1 MEINENEIID
11 KLVYDALRNIGQDI
25 QFDAVAVTLI
35 LREIVVQSVDR
46 LVQNGDLKVVKGRL
60 RLNVE

>member
-11 KLVYDALRNIGQDI
+11 KLVYDAIRNIGQDI
-25 QFDAVAVTLI
+25 RFDDVAVTLI

>member
-11 KLVYDALRNIGQDI
+11 KLVYDALRNIGQAI
-25 QFDAVAVTLI
+25 RFDAVAVTPI
-35 LREIVVQSVDR
+35 LREMVVQSVGR